1 MKIIL
6 DIKDPDAI
14 IRDLRSVARVYAEH
28 HRSAETSVPAS
39 PVSGRL
45 LALAV
50 IIESE
55 AIAYRQAKDKAAQML
70 LGEFLPHSRACGFG
84 EHEHG
89 PVCHANC
96 PSCRGE
102 VITSWQGVMP
112 GNDRCQ
118 ICGEVG
124 DHGGLPHGEVTG
136 DGLTRDDVPLLEAP
150 APEEFADLTPR
161 WSEDGGPA

>member
-55 AIAYRQAKDKAAQML
+55 VIAYRQAKDEAAQML
-70 LGEFLPHSRACGFG
+70 LG
-84 EHEHG
+84 
-89 PVCHANC
+89 N
-96 PSCRGE
+96 
-102 VITSWQGVMP
+102 MP

-124 DHGGLPHGEVTG
+124 DHGGLPHGEVIG

>member
-14 IRDLRSVARVYAEH
+14 IRDLRSVARVY
-28 HRSAETSVPAS
+28 RDGETSASAS

-45 LALAV
+45 LALAT

-55 AIAYRQAKDKAAQML
+55 AIAYRQAKDEAAQML
-70 LGEFLPHSRACGFG
+70 LG
-84 EHEHG
+84 
-89 PVCHANC
+89 N
-96 PSCRGE
+96 
-102 VITSWQGVMP
+102 MP

-150 APEEFADLTPR
+150 APGEFADLTPR
-161 WSEDGGPA
+161 WSVEDGGLPE